1 MVQEQFVMR
10 TSFRGPRLNDI
21 FKLVLCLFAGLVF
34 ASCGNNRSDSVEQA
48 KEQNADATT
57 VSESDMKFAVEAA
70 SGGMMEV
77 QLGRMALEQASA
89 QTVKD
94 FAQTM
99 IDDHSK
105 ANAELQDLARRQS
118 IELPATPGADHQDK
132 IDQLAKMKGRD
143 FDRAYVDLMVSD
155 HESDVAAF
163 DNQSRN
169 GSDPSLREWAA
180 EKLPVLRHHLDMAK
194 EMSNTH

>member
-10 TSFRGPRLNDI
+10 TSDRGPRLNDI
-21 FKLVLCLFAGLVF
+21 FNLVLCLFAGLVL

-48 KEQNADATT
+48 KEQNADAAT

-77 QLGRMALEQASA
+77 QLGRLALEQASA
-89 QTVKD
+89 QAVKD

-105 ANAELQDLARRQS
+105 ANAELQDVARRQS
-118 IELPATPGADHQDK
+118 IELPATPGADHQNK
-132 IDQLAKMKGRD
+132 IDQLAKKKGRD

-194 EMSNTH
+194 EMSNTQ